1 MPGSTAPPKATRAQL
16 QPAAAPLPDATPSE
30 AAASPAP
37 APDPIEQHIQ
47 EVLAAIESV
56 KTSADPIYLARP
68 HKRSNLIE
76 ELTER
81 IAYLKQQQAE
91 RAVAAAERARRAEQQ
106 AAWEALQPQREA
118 ITGRWNALREEIRAL
133 FTDVK
138 ALDREH
144 LARTDR
150 KALSEGVEVIS
161 LLRASLEL
169 AENGRILVRPDH
181 L

>member
-1 MPGSTAPPKATRAQL
+1 MAAPPTTAEKPQQAE
-16 QPAAAPLPDATPSE
+16 PAPKPE
-30 AAASPAP
+30 KKAAASPAP
-37 APDPIEQHIQ
+37 APDPIETQIQ
-47 EVLAAIESV
+47 EVLAAIEAV
-56 KTSADPIYLARP
+56 KTSTDPIYLARP

-81 IAYLKQQQAE
+81 IAYLKQQQAD
-91 RAVAAAERARRAEQQ
+91 RAAAAAERARRAEQQ
-106 AAWEALQPQREA
+106 AAWEAMQPQREA

-133 FTDVK
+133 FADVK

-169 AENGRILVRPDH
+169 AEGSGRVLVRVDH